1 MYLHMSC
8 LKLFHFILQLAMLG
22 VLSPL
27 TQLKWNVLDT
37 ALEISL
43 SSQAII
49 LSRARPLALEAQVA
63 DNSVVTGAPGEPSGA
78 PGGNGGF
85 YPPHPA
91 IQLLIANPRKTLQSL
106 RNGLQQATIQSFVI
120 SGYVVYLFFFYV
132 ANWQFCA
139 ML

>member
-1 MYLHMSC
+1 MY
-8 LKLFHFILQLAMLG
+8 ILQLAMLG

-49 LSRARPLALEAQVA
+49 LSRARPLALDLAQVA
-63 DNSVVTGAPGEPSGA
+63 DNSVVTRAPGEPSGA

-91 IQLLIANPRKTLQSL
+91 IQLLIANPRKTLLSL